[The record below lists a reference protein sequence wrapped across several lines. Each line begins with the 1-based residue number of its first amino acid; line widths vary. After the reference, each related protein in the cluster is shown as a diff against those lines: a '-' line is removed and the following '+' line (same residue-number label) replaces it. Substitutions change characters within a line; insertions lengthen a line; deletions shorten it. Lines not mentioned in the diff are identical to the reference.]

1 MNTTAKDIV
10 DEKVKNG
17 SPVGEVI
24 STDLFM
30 IKVKGLNPVNLHALV
45 IFENGSKGFVFEIL
59 EDYIVILNLDTLTP
73 DIGQLVAILHP
84 SLVCNVGKG
93 FVGRVIN
100 TNGEPLDGKGPITA
114 DKSWPIFN
122 IAPPLIER
130 ELLSVQLESG
140 IIAID
145 SFFPIVRGQRMA
157 LLGDSKSGKST
168 LLTQLAIHQKD
179 NDQVV
184 IYVLIAKKRSDINI
198 LLTRLNKAKAMD
210 RSIVIV
216 STIFDSLVQSYL
228 LPYIACSMAEYLW
241 QESDTDTVIIYDD
254 LSSHAHIYREISLI
268 SGTNPGRD
276 SYPGDMFYAHSSL
289 LERAGRLRKNK
300 KHLTSI
306 PIILADDGDIT
317 AYLPTN
323 IMSMTDG
330 QWILDMNIFRKGTR
344 PAINLGLSVTRI
356 GNVGQNARQKQLS
369 DQALKALAEYRSAE
383 EYSHFGS
390 EMAAE
395 TRMQLNRGKLLLN
408 LITQSA
414 DLSYSASS
422 QQLMVEIL
430 MRVPANVFI
439 DVPLLKNISQD
450 YALKLKPDNYEKIV
464 ATLMGRVIG
473 APQV

>member
-1 MNTTAKDIV
+1 
-10 DEKVKNG
+10 
-17 SPVGEVI
+17 
-24 STDLFM
+24 
-30 IKVKGLNPVNLHALV
+30 
-45 IFENGSKGFVFEIL
+45 VFEIL
-59 EDYIVILNLDTLTP
+59 EDYTIILNLDTLTP
-73 DIGQLVAILHP
+73 EIGQLVAILHP
-84 SLVCNVGKG
+84 NLVCNVGKG
-93 FVGRVIN
+93 FIGRVIN
-100 TNGEPLDGKGPITA
+100 ANGEPLDGKGPIAA

-168 LLTQLAIHQKD
+168 LLTQLSIHQKES
-179 NDQVV
+179 DQVV

-198 LLTRLNKAKAMD
+198 LLSRLSKAKAMEK
-210 RSIVIV
+210 SIVIV
-216 STIFDSLVQSYL
+216 STIFDSLVLSYL

-241 QESDTDTVIIYDD
+241 QDCDTDTVIIYDD

-268 SGTNPGRD
+268 AGTNPGRD

-330 QWILDMNIFRKGTR
+330 QWILDMDIFRRSVR

-356 GNVGQNARQKQLS
+356 GNVGQNARQKQLADS
-369 DQALKALAEYRSAE
+369 ALKALAEYRSAE

-390 EMAAE
+390 EMATE

-408 LITQSA
+408 LITQPY
-414 DLSYSASS
+414 DLSYSVAA

-439 DVPLLKNISQD
+439 DVPLLKNTSQD
-450 YALKLKPDNYEKIV
+450 YAIRLKPDNYEKIV

-473 APQV
+473 APQK

>member
-1 MNTTAKDIV
+1 
-10 DEKVKNG
+10 
-17 SPVGEVI
+17 
-24 STDLFM
+24 
-30 IKVKGLNPVNLHALV
+30 
-45 IFENGSKGFVFEIL
+45 
-59 EDYIVILNLDTLTP
+59 
-73 DIGQLVAILHP
+73 
-84 SLVCNVGKG
+84 
-93 FVGRVIN
+93 
-100 TNGEPLDGKGPITA
+100 
-114 DKSWPIFN
+114 
-122 IAPPLIER
+122 
-130 ELLSVQLESG
+130 
-140 IIAID
+140 
-145 SFFPIVRGQRMA
+145 MA

-168 LLTQLAIHQKD
+168 LLTQLSIHQKES
-179 NDQVV
+179 DQVV

-198 LLTRLNKAKAMD
+198 LLSRLSKAKAMEK
-210 RSIVIV
+210 SIVIV
-216 STIFDSLVQSYL
+216 STIFDSLVLSYL

-241 QESDTDTVIIYDD
+241 QDCDTDTVIIYDD

-268 SGTNPGRD
+268 AGTNPGRD

-330 QWILDMNIFRKGTR
+330 QWILDMDIFRRSVR

-356 GNVGQNARQKQLS
+356 GNVGQNARQKQLADS
-369 DQALKALAEYRSAE
+369 ALKALAEYRSAE

-390 EMAAE
+390 EMATE

-408 LITQSA
+408 LITQPY
-414 DLSYSASS
+414 DLSYSVAA

-439 DVPLLKNISQD
+439 DVPLLKNTSQD
-450 YALKLKPDNYEKIV
+450 YAIRLKPDNYEKIV

-473 APQV
+473 APQK